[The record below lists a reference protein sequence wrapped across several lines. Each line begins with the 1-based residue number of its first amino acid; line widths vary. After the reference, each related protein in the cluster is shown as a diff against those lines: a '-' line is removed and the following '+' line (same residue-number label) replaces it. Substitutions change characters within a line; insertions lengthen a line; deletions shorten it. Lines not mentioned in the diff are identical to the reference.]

1 MQFVCLLC
9 NETQP
14 MQSLSLSKY
23 LILTLSYS
31 YFLNLM
37 VRIVYKCLR
46 KSNHLGRFDI
56 KLSFQISCFVGG
68 SICPLFKAI
77 QLTLEECES
86 CQNGGGDAQQT
97 QCDLGSQVCSFLLLL
112 GSLLFYERSVELE
125 EC

>member
-1 MQFVCLLC
+1 MKKNYGHTL
-9 NETQP
+9 T
-14 MQSLSLSKY
+14 

-37 VRIVYKCLR
+37 VRIVYKCLG

-86 CQNGGGDAQQT
+86 S